1 MKQID
6 NINEFEYKFDKLF
19 GKLSLNEQAD
29 FFAAWWFNG
38 EKNKSM
44 ASIYKLISSV
54 PEKMLP
60 DVETFIEY
68 FFERFWSF
76 INYSNHKIINLMEIE
91 DLMKIREIVIDKDLE
106 ALSKYMPLFVYVN
119 EKTGGEE
126 NLTEL
131 LNIIV
136 NRIMYI
142 KFDNDID

>member
-1 MKQID
+1 MKQIN
-6 NINEFEYKFDKLF
+6 NIEEFENKFDNLF
-19 GKLSLNEQAD
+19 GKLSLIEQAD

-38 EKNKSM
+38 ENNKSM
-44 ASIYKLISSV
+44 TSLYKLISSV
-54 PEKMLP
+54 PEEMLP

-68 FFERFWSF
+68 LFEGFWSF

-106 ALSKYMPLFVYVN
+106 ALSEYMPLFVYVN

-136 NRIMYI
+136 KRIMYI

>member
-1 MKQID
+1 MKQIN
-6 NINEFEYKFDKLF
+6 NIEEFENKFDNLF
-19 GKLSLNEQAD
+19 SKLSLTEQAD

-38 EKNKSM
+38 ENNKSM
-44 ASIYKLISSV
+44 TSLYKLISSV
-54 PEKMLP
+54 PEEMLP
-60 DVETFIEY
+60 DVETFLEY
-68 FFERFWSF
+68 LFEGFWSF

-106 ALSKYMPLFVYVN
+106 ALSEYMPLFVYVN

-136 NRIMYI
+136 KRIMYI

>member
-1 MKQID
+1 MKQIN
-6 NINEFEYKFDKLF
+6 NIEEFENKFDNLF
-19 GKLSLNEQAD
+19 SKLSLTQQAD
-29 FFAAWWFNG
+29 FFAAWWLNG
-38 EKNKSM
+38 ENNKSM
-44 ASIYKLISSV
+44 TSLYKLISSV
-54 PEKMLP
+54 PEEMLP

-68 FFERFWSF
+68 LFESFWSF

-106 ALSKYMPLFVYVN
+106 ALSEYMPIFVYVN
-119 EKTGGEE
+119 EKTGCEE

-136 NRIMYI
+136 KRIMYI

>member
-6 NINEFEYKFDKLF
+6 NIEEFENKFDNLF
-19 GKLSLNEQAD
+19 SKLSLTQQAD

-38 EKNKSM
+38 ENNKSM
-44 ASIYKLISSV
+44 TSIYKLISSV

-68 FFERFWSF
+68 LFEGFWSF

-106 ALSKYMPLFVYVN
+106 ALSEYMPIFVYVN
-119 EKTGGEE
+119 EKTGCEE

-136 NRIMYI
+136 DRIMAI

>member
-1 MKQID
+1 MKQI
-6 NINEFEYKFDKLF
+6 NSIEEFENKFDNLF
-19 GKLSLNEQAD
+19 SKLSLTQQAD

-38 EKNKSM
+38 ESNKSM
-44 ASIYKLISSV
+44 TSIYKLISSV

-68 FFERFWSF
+68 LFEGFWSF

-106 ALSKYMPLFVYVN
+106 ALSEYMPIFVYVN
-119 EKTGGEE
+119 EKTGCEE

-136 NRIMYI
+136 DRIMAI
-142 KFDNDID
+142 KFNIDID

>member
-19 GKLSLNEQAD
+19 GKLSLTKQAD

-44 ASIYKLISSV
+44 ISIYKLISSV

-68 FFERFWSF
+68 YFERFWSF
-76 INYSNHKIINLMEIE
+76 IKYSIHKFINLMEIE

-106 ALSKYMPLFVYVN
+106 ALSKYMPIFVYVN

-131 LNIIV
+131 LNLIV
-136 NRIMYI
+136 NRIMVI

>member
-6 NINEFEYKFDKLF
+6 NIEEFEYKFDKLF
-19 GKLSLNEQAD
+19 SKLSLTEQAD

-38 EKNKSM
+38 ENNKSM

-54 PEKMLP
+54 PEEMLP

-68 FFERFWSF
+68 LFEGFWSF

-106 ALSKYMPLFVYVN
+106 ALSEYMPLFVYVN

-136 NRIMYI
+136 KRIRVI
-142 KFDNDID
+142 IFNNDF

>member
-6 NINEFEYKFDKLF
+6 NIEAFENKFDNLF
-19 GKLSLNEQAD
+19 SKLSLTQQAD

-38 EKNKSM
+38 ENNKSM
-44 ASIYKLISSV
+44 TSIYKLISSV
-54 PEKMLP
+54 PEEMLP
-60 DVETFIEY
+60 DVETFFQY
-68 FFERFWSF
+68 LFEGFWSF

-91 DLMKIREIVIDKDLE
+91 DLIKIREIVIDKDLE
-106 ALSKYMPLFVYVN
+106 ALSEYMPIFVYVN

-136 NRIMYI
+136 NRIMVI

>member
-6 NINEFEYKFDKLF
+6 NIDEFEHKFDKLF

-38 EKNKSM
+38 KKNKSM
-44 ASIYKLISSV
+44 TSIYKLISSV

-60 DVETFIEY
+60 DVETFIQY
-68 FFERFWSF
+68 LFEGFWSF

-106 ALSKYMPLFVYVN
+106 ALSKYMPIFVYVN

-126 NLTEL
+126 KLTEL

-136 NRIMYI
+136 KRIRVI
-142 KFDNDID
+142 IFNNDID

>member
-1 MKQID
+1 MKQIN
-6 NINEFEYKFDKLF
+6 NIEEFENKFDNLF
-19 GKLSLNEQAD
+19 NKLSLTQQAD

-38 EKNKSM
+38 ENNKSM
-44 ASIYKLISSV
+44 TSIYKLISSV

-68 FFERFWSF
+68 LFEGFWSF

-106 ALSKYMPLFVYVN
+106 ALSEYMPIFVYVN

-136 NRIMYI
+136 NRIMVI

>member
-1 MKQID
+1 MKQIN
-6 NINEFEYKFDKLF
+6 NIEEFENKFDNLF
-19 GKLSLNEQAD
+19 SKLSLTQQAD

-38 EKNKSM
+38 ENNKSM
-44 ASIYKLISSV
+44 TSLYKLIGSV

-68 FFERFWSF
+68 LFEGFWSF

-106 ALSKYMPLFVYVN
+106 ALSEYMPLFVYVN

-136 NRIMYI
+136 KRISVI
-142 KFDNDID
+142 IFNK

>member
-19 GKLSLNEQAD
+19 GKLSLTEQAD

-38 EKNKSM
+38 EKKKSM
-44 ASIYKLISSV
+44 TSIYKLISRV

-60 DVETFIEY
+60 DVETLFQYY
-68 FFERFWSF
+68 FEGFWSF

-91 DLMKIREIVIDKDLE
+91 DLMKIRKIVIDKDLE
-106 ALSKYMPLFVYVN
+106 ALSKYMPIFVYVN

-136 NRIMYI
+136 KRIMVI
-142 KFDNDID
+142 IFDNDID

>member
-1 MKQID
+1 MKQIN
-6 NINEFEYKFDKLF
+6 NIEEFENKFDNLF
-19 GKLSLNEQAD
+19 GKLSLTQQAD

-38 EKNKSM
+38 ENNKSM
-44 ASIYKLISSV
+44 TSLYKLISSV
-54 PEKMLP
+54 PEEMLP

-68 FFERFWSF
+68 LFEGFWSF

-106 ALSKYMPLFVYVN
+106 ALSEYMPLFVYVN

-136 NRIMYI
+136 NRIMVI